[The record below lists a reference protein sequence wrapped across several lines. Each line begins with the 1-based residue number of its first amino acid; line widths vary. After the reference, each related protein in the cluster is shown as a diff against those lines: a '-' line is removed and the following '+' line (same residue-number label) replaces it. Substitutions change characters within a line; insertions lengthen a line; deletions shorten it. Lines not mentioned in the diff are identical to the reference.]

1 MIEETLAYAHQLHV
15 TQEIIVLELVENYI
29 PCSGYME
36 INHAISCS
44 MLNAE
49 RLHILIATVW
59 FIREGHL

>member
-29 PCSGYME
+29 PCSRYME
-36 INHAISCS
+36 INHTISCS